1 MLNLS
6 KDSTI
11 LFNYYDE
18 LLKNS
23 DKNLLFVPDNR
34 KTSLYIDFQKHIYDI
49 LDNIYDILG
58 KDLDT
63 IQNLR
68 TVYDNKTREYK
79 RLIRN
84 VYNKHFTNNQ
94 YIDYKIKEYIRN
106 KPGSLITYQL
116 PFKDKTITI
125 NLIKYSKIT
134 PKQLKNVDKLVKNM
148 MAQIYLISHL
158 TKNNTCS
165 EDSLN
170 IYIFF
175 TPFKRELEKSQE
187 KVLGNA
193 NANGGFCYGCVSNGE
208 IIVYRQEEF
217 FKVFTHELLHN
228 YGVDTYIFNFMA
240 QVEDKNTKEYLIYN
254 KFLANFNLSRENNL
268 SIQESLV
275 EFWGEFFNNVIYSF
289 VYSKSCKIPTYKQEI
304 RFYIQVFET
313 VMKFEIIHSFLQTT
327 KILSHNRINYID
339 ILSNNNN
346 NNNNNNNKPVYREN
360 THIFSY
366 YILKLYILFGYKEFI
381 NSQISL
387 KRENKLSF
395 NNSLQNM
402 QNFFNYMV
410 SVSKN
415 SYLLQNIKFMRGVYV
430 SIRVL
435 KTKNLNFLL
444 NNLRMSV
451 LEYH

>member
-6 KDSTI
+6 KDSTF

-18 LLKNS
+18 LLKKS
-23 DKNLLFVPDNR
+23 DKNLLFIPDN
-34 KTSLYIDFQKHIYDI
+34 KKNSLYIDFQKHIYDI

-58 KDLDT
+58 KDLHT
-63 IQNLR
+63 IHNLR
-68 TVYDNKTREYK
+68 TVYDNNTREYK

-84 VYNKHFTNNQ
+84 VYNKHFSNNP
-94 YIDYKIKEYIRN
+94 YIDNNIKEYIRN

-125 NLIKYSKIT
+125 NLIKYSKIS
-134 PKQLKNVDKLVKNM
+134 PKQLKNFDNLVKNM
-148 MAQIYLISHL
+148 MAQIYLINHL

-170 IYIFF
+170 VYLFL

-187 KVLGNA
+187 KVLGA
-193 NANGGFCYGCVSNGE
+193 SNANGGFCYGCVSNGD
-208 IIVYRQEEF
+208 IVVYRQEEV
-217 FKVFTHELLHN
+217 FKVFSHELVHN
-228 YGVDTYIFNFMA
+228 FGVDGYIWQFMT
-240 QVEDKNTKEYLIYN
+240 QVKVKNTKEYFIYN
-254 KFLANFNLSRENNL
+254 KFLDNFNLGRENNIG
-268 SIQESLV
+268 IQESLV
-275 EFWGEFFNNVIYSF
+275 EFWGEFFNNAIYSF
-289 VYSKSCKIPTYKQEI
+289 VYSKSCNLSTYKQEFK
-304 RFYIQVFET
+304 FYTQVFET
-313 VMKFEIIHSFLQTT
+313 VMKFEIIHSFLQTA
-327 KILSHNRINYID
+327 KIISHNRLNYID
-339 ILSNNNN
+339 ILST
-346 NNNNNNNKPVYREN
+346 NNNKPVYKEN

-387 KRENKLSF
+387 TRENRLFF

-402 QNFFNYMV
+402 QKFFNYMS

-415 SYLLQNIKFMRGVYV
+415 SYLLQNIKFMREVYM

>member
-6 KDSTI
+6 KDSTF

-18 LLKNS
+18 LLKKS
-23 DKNLLFVPDNR
+23 DKNLLFIPDN
-34 KTSLYIDFQKHIYDI
+34 KKISLYIDFQKHIYDI

-58 KDLDT
+58 KDLHT
-63 IQNLR
+63 IHNLR
-68 TVYDNKTREYK
+68 TVYDNNTREYK

-84 VYNKHFTNNQ
+84 VYNKHFSNNP
-94 YIDYKIKEYIRN
+94 YIDNNIKEYIRN

-125 NLIKYSKIT
+125 NLIKYSKIS
-134 PKQLKNVDKLVKNM
+134 PKQLKNFDNLVKNM
-148 MAQIYLISHL
+148 MAQIYLINHL

-170 IYIFF
+170 VYLFL

-187 KVLGNA
+187 KVLGA
-193 NANGGFCYGCVSNGE
+193 SNANGGFCYGCVSNGD
-208 IIVYRQEEF
+208 IVVYRQEEV
-217 FKVFTHELLHN
+217 FKVFSHELVHN
-228 YGVDTYIFNFMA
+228 FGVDGYIWQFMT
-240 QVEDKNTKEYLIYN
+240 QVKVKNTKEYLIYN
-254 KFLANFNLSRENNL
+254 KFLDNFNLGRENNIG
-268 SIQESLV
+268 IQESLV
-275 EFWGEFFNNVIYSF
+275 EFWGEFFNNAIYSF
-289 VYSKSCKIPTYKQEI
+289 VYSKSCNLSTYKQEFK
-304 RFYIQVFET
+304 FYTQVFET
-313 VMKFEIIHSFLQTT
+313 VMKFEIIHSFLQTA
-327 KILSHNRINYID
+327 KIISHNRLNYID
-339 ILSNNNN
+339 ILST
-346 NNNNNNNKPVYREN
+346 NNNKPVYKEN

-387 KRENKLSF
+387 TRENGLFF

-402 QNFFNYMV
+402 QKFFNYMS

-415 SYLLQNIKFMRGVYV
+415 SYLLQNIKFMRELYT

>member
-6 KDSTI
+6 KDSTF

-18 LLKNS
+18 LLKKS
-23 DKNLLFVPDNR
+23 DKNLLFIPDN
-34 KTSLYIDFQKHIYDI
+34 KKNSLYIDFQKHIYDI

-58 KDLDT
+58 KDLHT
-63 IQNLR
+63 IHNLR
-68 TVYDNKTREYK
+68 TVYDNNTREYK

-84 VYNKHFTNNQ
+84 VYNKHFSNNP
-94 YIDYKIKEYIRN
+94 YIDNNIKEYIRN

-125 NLIKYSKIT
+125 NLIKYSKIS
-134 PKQLKNVDKLVKNM
+134 PKQLKNFDNLVKNM
-148 MAQIYLISHL
+148 MAQIYLINHL

-170 IYIFF
+170 VYLFL

-187 KVLGNA
+187 KVLGA
-193 NANGGFCYGCVSNGE
+193 SNANGGFCYGCVSNGD
-208 IIVYRQEEF
+208 IVVYRQEEV
-217 FKVFTHELLHN
+217 FKVFSHELVHN
-228 YGVDTYIFNFMA
+228 FGVDGYIWQFMT
-240 QVEDKNTKEYLIYN
+240 QVKVKNTKEYLIYN
-254 KFLANFNLSRENNL
+254 KFLDNFNIGRENNIG
-268 SIQESLV
+268 IQESLV
-275 EFWGEFFNNVIYSF
+275 EFWGEFFNNAIYSF
-289 VYSKSCKIPTYKQEI
+289 VYSKSCNLSTYKQEFK
-304 RFYIQVFET
+304 FYTQVFET
-313 VMKFEIIHSFLQTT
+313 VMKFEIIHSFLQTA
-327 KILSHNRINYID
+327 KIISHNRLNYID
-339 ILSNNNN
+339 ILST
-346 NNNNNNNKPVYREN
+346 NNNKPVYKEN

-387 KRENKLSF
+387 TRENRLFF

-402 QNFFNYMV
+402 QKFFNYMS

-415 SYLLQNIKFMRGVYV
+415 SYLLQNIKFMREVYM

>member
-6 KDSTI
+6 KDSTF

-18 LLKNS
+18 LLKKS
-23 DKNLLFVPDNR
+23 DKNLLFIPDN
-34 KTSLYIDFQKHIYDI
+34 KKNSLYIDFQKHIYDI

-58 KDLDT
+58 KDLHT
-63 IQNLR
+63 IHNLR
-68 TVYDNKTREYK
+68 TVYDNNTREYK

-84 VYNKHFTNNQ
+84 VYNKHFSNNP
-94 YIDYKIKEYIRN
+94 YIDNNIKEYIRN

-125 NLIKYSKIT
+125 NLIKYSKIS
-134 PKQLKNVDKLVKNM
+134 PKQLKNFDNLVKNM
-148 MAQIYLISHL
+148 MAQIYLINHL

-170 IYIFF
+170 VYLFL

-187 KVLGNA
+187 KVLGA
-193 NANGGFCYGCVSNGE
+193 SNANGGFCYGCVSNGD
-208 IIVYRQEEF
+208 IVVYRQEEV
-217 FKVFTHELLHN
+217 FKVFSHELVHN
-228 YGVDTYIFNFMA
+228 FGVDGYIWQFMT
-240 QVEDKNTKEYLIYN
+240 QVKVKNTKEYLIYN
-254 KFLANFNLSRENNL
+254 KFLDNFNLGRENNIG
-268 SIQESLV
+268 IQESLV
-275 EFWGEFFNNVIYSF
+275 EFWGEFFNNAIYSF
-289 VYSKSCKIPTYKQEI
+289 VYSKSCNLSTYKQEFK
-304 RFYIQVFET
+304 FYTQVFET
-313 VMKFEIIHSFLQTT
+313 VMKFEIIHSFLQTA
-327 KILSHNRINYID
+327 KIISHNRLNYID
-339 ILSNNNN
+339 ILST
-346 NNNNNNNKPVYREN
+346 NNNKPVYKEN

-387 KRENKLSF
+387 TRENRLFF

-402 QNFFNYMV
+402 QKFFNYMS

-415 SYLLQNIKFMRGVYV
+415 SYLLQNIKFMREVYM

>member
-6 KDSTI
+6 KDSTF

-18 LLKNS
+18 LLKKS
-23 DKNLLFVPDNR
+23 DKNLLFIPDN
-34 KTSLYIDFQKHIYDI
+34 KKSSLYIDFQKHIYDI

-58 KDLDT
+58 KDLHT
-63 IQNLR
+63 IHNLR
-68 TVYDNKTREYK
+68 TVYDYNTREYK

-84 VYNKHFTNNQ
+84 VYNKHFSNNP
-94 YIDYKIKEYIRN
+94 YIDNKIKEYIKN

-125 NLIKYSKIT
+125 NLIKYSKIS
-134 PKQLKNVDKLVKNM
+134 PKQLKNFDNLVKNM
-148 MAQIYLISHL
+148 MAQIYLINHL

-170 IYIFF
+170 VYLFL

-187 KVLGNA
+187 KVLGA
-193 NANGGFCYGCVSNGE
+193 SNANGGFCYGCVSNGD
-208 IIVYRQEEF
+208 IVVYRQEEV
-217 FKVFTHELLHN
+217 FKVFSHELVHN
-228 YGVDTYIFNFMA
+228 FGVDGYIWQFMT
-240 QVEDKNTKEYLIYN
+240 QVKVKNTKEYLIYN
-254 KFLANFNLSRENNL
+254 KFLDYFNLGRENNIG
-268 SIQESLV
+268 IQESLV
-275 EFWGEFFNNVIYSF
+275 EFWGEFFNNAIYSF
-289 VYSKSCKIPTYKQEI
+289 VYSKSCNLSTYKQEFK
-304 RFYIQVFET
+304 FYTQVFET

-327 KILSHNRINYID
+327 KIISHNRLNYID
-339 ILSNNNN
+339 ILST
-346 NNNNNNNKPVYREN
+346 NNNKPVYKEN

-387 KRENKLSF
+387 TRENRLFF

-402 QNFFNYMV
+402 QKFFNYMS

-415 SYLLQNIKFMRGVYV
+415 SYFLQNIKFMRELYT

>member
-6 KDSTI
+6 KDSTF

-18 LLKNS
+18 LLKKS
-23 DKNLLFVPDNR
+23 DKNLLFIPDN
-34 KTSLYIDFQKHIYDI
+34 KKSSLYIDFQKHIYDI

-58 KDLDT
+58 KDLHT
-63 IQNLR
+63 IHNLR
-68 TVYDNKTREYK
+68 TVYDYNTREYK

-84 VYNKHFTNNQ
+84 VYNKHFSNNP
-94 YIDYKIKEYIRN
+94 YIDNNIKEYIRN

-125 NLIKYSKIT
+125 NLIKYSKIS
-134 PKQLKNVDKLVKNM
+134 PKQLKNFDNLVKNM
-148 MAQIYLISHL
+148 MAQIYLINHL

-170 IYIFF
+170 VYLFL

-187 KVLGNA
+187 KVLGA
-193 NANGGFCYGCVSNGE
+193 SNANGGFCYGCVSNGD
-208 IIVYRQEEF
+208 IVVYRQEEV
-217 FKVFTHELLHN
+217 FKVFSHELVHN
-228 YGVDTYIFNFMA
+228 FGVDGYIWQFMT
-240 QVEDKNTKEYLIYN
+240 QVKVKNTKEYLIYN
-254 KFLANFNLSRENNL
+254 KFLDNFNLGRENNIG
-268 SIQESLV
+268 IQESLV
-275 EFWGEFFNNVIYSF
+275 EFWGEFFNNAIYSF
-289 VYSKSCKIPTYKQEI
+289 VYSKSCNLSTYKQEFK
-304 RFYIQVFET
+304 FYTQVFET

-327 KILSHNRINYID
+327 KIISHNRLNYID
-339 ILSNNNN
+339 ILST
-346 NNNNNNNKPVYREN
+346 NNNKPVYKEN

-387 KRENKLSF
+387 TRENRLFF

-402 QNFFNYMV
+402 QKFFNYMS

-415 SYLLQNIKFMRGVYV
+415 SYFLQNIKFMRELYT